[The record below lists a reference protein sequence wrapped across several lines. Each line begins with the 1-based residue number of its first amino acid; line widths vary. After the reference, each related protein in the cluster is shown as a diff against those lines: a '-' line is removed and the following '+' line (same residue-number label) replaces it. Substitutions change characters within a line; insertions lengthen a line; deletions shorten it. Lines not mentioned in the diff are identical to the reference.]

1 MSKLSRIERQ
11 WVLLRQMMRKIN
23 YPLGPPSSTLT
34 LIQQRFVNK
43 NCWPSSPGQAIRS
56 KMLSALLRVYQV
68 LRRDVWSKSSTLTAS
83 QRPSPARGRTCHSM
97 NRKRYARSSLRR
109 KPKARSLSMRAIK
122 KESQLEKSPSM
133 INDRTRQTRRLN
145 RKLLVCSST
154 LALLTLKFSYPQ

>member
-83 QRPSPARGRTCHSM
+83 QRPSPARGQTCHSM
-97 NRKRYARSSLRR
+97 SRKRYARYSLRL
-109 KPKARSLSMRAIK
+109 KPKERSLSMRVIK
-122 KESQLEKSPSM
+122 KASQLEKSPSM
-133 INDRTRQTRRLN
+133 INDRIRQTRRLN

-154 LALLTLKFSYPQ
+154 LALSTQKSSSPQ